1 MSRTGGRNTQRI
13 VAFPLRWDLA
23 LFLRHQGQDKDSL
36 WVFGGCK
43 CREMALGARGSH
55 GKAVLIDT
63 SSSKLLQGDQILVMD
78 GLGQSPT
85 NLRKRGKKSSPLE
98 LAAFGKHFCKQ
109 AQGEEWQW
117 KEQMFNECSVT

>member
-1 MSRTGGRNTQRI
+1 
-13 VAFPLRWDLA
+13 
-23 LFLRHQGQDKDSL
+23 
-36 WVFGGCK
+36 
-43 CREMALGARGSH
+43 MALGARGSH

-78 GLGQSPT
+78 GLGQTPK
-85 NLRKRGKKSSPLE
+85 NLRKRGEKSSPLE